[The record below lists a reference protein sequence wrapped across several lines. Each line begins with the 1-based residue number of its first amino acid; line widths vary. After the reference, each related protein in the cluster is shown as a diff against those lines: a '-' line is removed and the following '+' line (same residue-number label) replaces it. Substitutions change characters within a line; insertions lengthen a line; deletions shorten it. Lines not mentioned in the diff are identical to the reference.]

1 MLIHLR
7 RCHFVPFC
15 SSTSNAFPIPLRLA
29 RPTENSHIR
38 IGSPRSAKNI
48 RYITIKAA
56 PPYIPHMYGNFHT
69 LPSPTAHPA
78 DTSIKPNLEAN
89 FSLLSFI
96 VIYTFLLLLN
106 RHIILMPALTC
117 NYQTYIFNM
126 LLPVT

>member
-69 LPSPTAHPA
+69 LPRPIAQPA
-78 DTSIKPNLEAN
+78 DTRINPILEPNC
-89 FSLLSFI
+89 SLSFI
-96 VIYTFLLLLN
+96 N
-106 RHIILMPALTC
+106 
-117 NYQTYIFNM
+117 
-126 LLPVT
+126 